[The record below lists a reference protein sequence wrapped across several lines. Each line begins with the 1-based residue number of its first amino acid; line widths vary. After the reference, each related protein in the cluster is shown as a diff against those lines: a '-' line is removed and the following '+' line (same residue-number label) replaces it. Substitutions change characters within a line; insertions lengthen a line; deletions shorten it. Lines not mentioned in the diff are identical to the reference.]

1 MIRNKSKLKTEE
13 FTELEQDLM
22 DIFGED
28 YGITITVTN
37 TESDE
42 NEVEIEAVV
51 VKGKRENYQSRVKSK
66 NVEVAKRQIIKELR
80 DKNFKRQEKLVD
92 KKRKNRRKNKR
103 DEELKLMRE
112 LEENIDLVEET
123 EETEETE

>member
-123 EETEETE
+123 EETE